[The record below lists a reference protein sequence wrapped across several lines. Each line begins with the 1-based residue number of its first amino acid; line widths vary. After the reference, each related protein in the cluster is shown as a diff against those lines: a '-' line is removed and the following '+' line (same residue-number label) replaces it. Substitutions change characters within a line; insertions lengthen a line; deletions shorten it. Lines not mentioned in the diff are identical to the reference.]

1 MVTVGLHV
9 ELQAK
14 PGKEEEVANFLREA
28 LPVVQREDQTTAWFA
43 LRVNGSRFAIFDA
56 FPDEAGRDTHLAGQV
71 AAALV
76 ARADELLAEAP
87 SIQKVDVLADKLPA

>member
-1 MVTVGLHV
+1 MVTVGLYV

-43 LRVNGSRFAIFDA
+43 LRVKASRNLRRV
-56 FPDEAGRDTHLAGQV
+56 PRRGGPSHPSRWSGGCCPGG
-71 AAALV
+71 
-76 ARADELLAEAP
+76 AR
-87 SIQKVDVLADKLPA
+87 